1 MDLARAA
8 VEHTLAVGEAYR
20 QNMALRHGLERPSHI
35 RLADTPPIAAGA
47 APRPAA
53 PQQPLPVA
61 QALPVPESVSRLP
74 WALAG
79 AAGIGG
85 LVSAAVGWLAAT
97 GSAPSPPQAPQ
108 PAGDRTEIVIERPA
122 QPDQL
127 LGYLEERGAHLPP
140 KGGGR

>member
-8 VEHTLAVGEAYR
+8 VEHSLAVGQQYR
-20 QNMALRHGLERPSHI
+20 ENMALRHGLERPSQI

-61 QALPVPESVSRLP
+61 QAIPVPESASRLP

-79 AAGIGG
+79 AAGLGG
-85 LVSAAVGWLAAT
+85 LVSAAAGWLAAT

-122 QPDQL
+122 APDQL

-140 KGGGR
+140 KGGAR

>member
-20 QNMALRHGLERPSHI
+20 QNMALRHGLERPATI
-35 RLADTPPIAAGA
+35 RLADNPPT
-47 APRPAA
+47 PRPAMPSA
-53 PQQPLPVA
+53 GAERPLPVA
-61 QALPVPESVSRLP
+61 QVLPVPEPATRSA

-79 AAGIGG
+79 AAGLGG
-85 LVSAAVGWLAAT
+85 IVSAAVGWLAAT

-108 PAGDRTEIVIERPA
+108 PAGDRTEIVIERPDR
-122 QPDQL
+122 PDQL
-127 LGYLEERGAHLPP
+127 LGYLQERGAHLPP

>member
-20 QNMALRHGLERPSHI
+20 QNMALRHGLERPGHI

-61 QALPVPESVSRLP
+61 QVLPVPESVSRLP

-79 AAGIGG
+79 AAGLGG
-85 LVSAAVGWLAAT
+85 LVSAAAGWLAAT
-97 GSAPSPPQAPQ
+97 GSAPSPPP
-108 PAGDRTEIVIERPA
+108 PADRTEIVNERPA

-127 LGYLEERGAHLPP
+127 LGYLQERGAHLPP

>member
-20 QNMALRHGLERPSHI
+20 QNMALRHGLERPGHI

-61 QALPVPESVSRLP
+61 QVLPVPESVSRLP
-74 WALAG
+74 WAMAG
-79 AAGIGG
+79 AAGLGG

-97 GSAPSPPQAPQ
+97 GSAPPSPP
-108 PAGDRTEIVIERPA
+108 PADRTEIVIERPA

-127 LGYLEERGAHLPP
+127 LSYLQERGAHLPP

>member
-8 VEHTLAVGEAYR
+8 VEHSLAVGQAYR
-20 QNMALRHGLERPSHI
+20 ENMALRHGLERPATI
-35 RLADTPPIAAGA
+35 RLADNPPT
-47 APRPAA
+47 PRPAPPSA
-53 PQQPLPVA
+53 GAERPLPVA
-61 QALPVPESVSRLP
+61 QALPVPESASRLP

-79 AAGIGG
+79 AAGLGG

-97 GSAPSPPQAPQ
+97 GSAPPSPAP
-108 PAGDRTEIVIERPA
+108 ADRSEIVIERPA
-122 QPDQL
+122 APDQL

>member
-20 QNMALRHGLERPSHI
+20 QNMALRHGLERPATI
-35 RLADTPPIAAGA
+35 RLAETSPD
-47 APRPAA
+47 PRPAPPSA
-53 PQQPLPVA
+53 GAVKPLPVA
-61 QALPVPESVSRLP
+61 QVLPVPESASRLP

-79 AAGIGG
+79 AAGLGG

-97 GSAPSPPQAPQ
+97 GSAPPSPP
-108 PAGDRTEIVIERPA
+108 PADRTEIVIERPA
-122 QPDQL
+122 GPDQL

-140 KGGGR
+140 KGGDR

>member
-20 QNMALRHGLERPSHI
+20 QNMALRHGLERPGHI

-61 QALPVPESVSRLP
+61 QVLPVPESASRLP

-79 AAGIGG
+79 AAGLGG
-85 LVSAAVGWLAAT
+85 LVSAAAGWLAAT
-97 GSAPSPPQAPQ
+97 GSAPLPPP
-108 PAGDRTEIVIERPA
+108 PADRTEIVIERPA

-127 LGYLEERGAHLPP
+127 LGYLQERGAHLPP

>member
-20 QNMALRHGLERPSHI
+20 QNMALRHGLERPATI
-35 RLADTPPIAAGA
+35 RIAETSSD
-47 APRPAA
+47 PRPAPPSA
-53 PQQPLPVA
+53 GAERPPPVA
-61 QALPVPESVSRLP
+61 QALPVPESAIRSP

-79 AAGIGG
+79 AAGLGG

-97 GSAPSPPQAPQ
+97 GSAPPSPQ
-108 PAGDRTEIVIERPA
+108 PADHTEIVIERPA
-122 QPDQL
+122 GPDQL

>member
-8 VEHTLAVGEAYR
+8 VEHSLAVGEAYR
-20 QNMALRHGLERPSHI
+20 QNMALRHGLERPGHI

-61 QALPVPESVSRLP
+61 QVLPVPESASRLP

-79 AAGIGG
+79 AAGLGG

-97 GSAPSPPQAPQ
+97 GSAPPSPP
-108 PAGDRTEIVIERPA
+108 PADRTEIVIERPSG
-122 QPDQL
+122 PDQL
-127 LGYLEERGAHLPP
+127 LGYLQERGAHLPLRETTP
-140 KGGGR
+140 

>member
-20 QNMALRHGLERPSHI
+20 QNMALRHGLERPATI
-35 RLADTPPIAAGA
+35 RLADNPPTPRPDPPSAGA
-47 APRPAA
+47 ER
-53 PQQPLPVA
+53 PLPVA
-61 QALPVPESVSRLP
+61 QVLPVPESASRLP

-79 AAGIGG
+79 AAGLGG
-85 LVSAAVGWLAAT
+85 IVSAAAGWLVGM
-97 GSAPSPPQAPQ
+97 GSAAPPPQAVQ

-127 LGYLEERGAHLPP
+127 LGYLQERGAHLPP
-140 KGGGR
+140 KGGDR